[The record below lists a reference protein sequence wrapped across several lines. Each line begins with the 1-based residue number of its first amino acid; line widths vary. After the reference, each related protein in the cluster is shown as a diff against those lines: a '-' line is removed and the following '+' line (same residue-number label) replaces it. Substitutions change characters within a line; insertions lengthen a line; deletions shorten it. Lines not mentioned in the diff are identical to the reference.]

1 MVPKLKVLP
10 RKEERR
16 HLLRITRK
24 TERNKLQSRKQ
35 PSRPE
40 YKIPTL
46 EGVLGPDLKA
56 LLVPGPAVLEISES
70 QSLGDNSFENFVW

>member
-1 MVPKLKVLP
+1 MSLCVRHTRLLRISAEEGGEGGEGGRVPKLKVLP

-16 HLLRITRK
+16 HFLLITRK

-46 EGVLGPDLKA
+46 EGVLGARP
-56 LLVPGPAVLEISES
+56 
-70 QSLGDNSFENFVW
+70 

>member
-1 MVPKLKVLP
+1 MNTDTDAENGLVDMTSGREGGEGGRVPKLKVLP

-16 HLLRITRK
+16 HFLLITRK

-46 EGVLGPDLKA
+46 EGVLGARP
-56 LLVPGPAVLEISES
+56 
-70 QSLGDNSFENFVW
+70 

>member
-1 MVPKLKVLP
+1 MALGPALKEYLLNERGGEEEEGGEGGEGGRVPKLQVLP

-16 HLLRITRK
+16 HFLLITRK

-46 EGVLGPDLKA
+46 EGVLGARP
-56 LLVPGPAVLEISES
+56 
-70 QSLGDNSFENFVW
+70 